1 MKIIDFDGNVTDVP
15 KDAPFAVFPDG
26 RVVKFLSD
34 KALRARTQREIDARL
49 RKDPSRAVIERKE
62 LEYLGWIAAGNP
74 ER

>member
-49 RKDPSRAVIERKE
+49 RKDPSNATVRRQEA
-62 LEYLGWIAAGNP
+62 EYRRWIAAGKP